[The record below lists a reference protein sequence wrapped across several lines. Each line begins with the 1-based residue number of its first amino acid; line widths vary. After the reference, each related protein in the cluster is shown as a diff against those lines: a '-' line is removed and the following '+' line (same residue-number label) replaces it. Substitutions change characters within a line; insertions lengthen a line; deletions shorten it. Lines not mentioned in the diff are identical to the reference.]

1 MFSLRVNESND
12 GRRARIT
19 LGIFV
24 VALGIAL
31 DGIWGLVLGVAGL
44 VPLVSGLTGWCPF
57 YALFKKISANRFT
70 INLYRKRFKR

>member
-1 MFSLRVNESND
+1 MFSLRVNESNN

>member
-31 DGIWGLVLGVAGL
+31 DGIWGLVLGFVGL
-44 VPLVSGLTGWCPF
+44 VPLVSGLIGWCPF
-57 YALFKKISANRFT
+57 YALFKIISTNRFT